1 MTERIIIDFD
11 DEKEKPKK
19 ANSDKKVPEKERIVI
34 DLSEELNKID
44 IEHIEETYEDQILRQ
59 KVDCFYKGGSG
70 LNNFYESSLNFPEG
84 IEKGFSQSFRI
95 NLKDDFFNSV
105 LFNNRYIIL
114 SSCTGH
120 VYFTDRFTGY
130 TEHKAHIKEQVF
142 EKTGLVYSNCVY
154 INSLKKIF
162 RYGKT
167 DEKNFDSQEIHETG
181 EGVFIWSNLNRYKN
195 LILFTDYD
203 PSLQTAGLNLLNINN
218 TENDGNEKITENFFR
233 FEFKVSRYI
242 SDRICIAGK
251 TAFILTDSKLLM
263 FDIEK
268 RTGVMTE
275 LNLKTDENSFL
286 FYSGNRIY
294 ITTIDYELYY
304 TDLPVNTG
312 NFKTTGIKS
321 NYINSIGGFGDN
333 IFTGTMEGWKLFK
346 STGLKIYEF
355 EDEYEN
361 RIESIGR
368 NILVISK
375 SNKIVFSNL
384 NRFQEAEGYVIS
396 SDELN
401 ESEFI
406 NSAVISGNEIF
417 ILTRKGILE
426 SFTNDKLN
434 IHI

>member
-1 MTERIIIDFD
+1 MSERIIIDFD
-11 DEKEKPKK
+11 DEEDKSKK
-19 ANSDKKVPEKERIVI
+19 DYTGKADPEKERIVI
-34 DLSEELNKID
+34 DISEELNKID
-44 IEHIEETYEDQILRQ
+44 IEQIDETYEDQLIRQ
-59 KVDCFYKGGSG
+59 KIDCFYKGGSG

-84 IEKGFSQSFRI
+84 IEKGFSQSFRV
-95 NLKDDFFNSV
+95 NLKDEFFNST

-130 TEHKAHIKEQVF
+130 TEHKEHIKDQTF
-142 EKTGLVYSNCVY
+142 EKTGLVYSNIVF

-167 DEKNFDSQEIHETG
+167 DEKIFSSEEIYETS
-181 EGVFIWSNLNRYKN
+181 EGAFIWSNLNRHKN

-203 PSLQTAGLNLLNINN
+203 PLKQTAGVNLLNAENKDSAV
-218 TENDGNEKITENFFR
+218 TERNDDKFFR
-233 FEFKVSRYI
+233 YEFKVSRYI

-251 TAFILTDSKLLM
+251 TAFILTDSKLLI

-268 RTGVMTE
+268 RAGAMTE
-275 LNLKTDENSFL
+275 LNIKTDENSFL

-294 ITTIDYELYY
+294 ITTTDYELYY
-304 TDLPVNTG
+304 CDLPVNSG

-321 NYINSIGGFGDN
+321 NYINSTGGFGDN

-361 RIESIGR
+361 RIESISR

-396 SDELN
+396 SDKLN